1 MFLTRHS
8 FNTVRCTECYVQT
21 DNRDDGKGTVY
32 SIQQDEGNV
41 PVCVKAKMH
50 FQHPAIRSLVKELNK
65 KTAKTKTTNEE
76 TNKQQ
81 QKTKNKQKQKQKN
94 LAGNNSGKK
103 RN

>member
-21 DNRDDGKGTVY
+21 DDRDDGKGTVY

-76 TNKQQ
+76 TNKQT
-81 QKTKNKQKQKQKN
+81 TKNNKTNKN
-94 LAGNNSGKK
+94 KNKK
-103 RN
+103 T